1 MDRSGSGL
9 VGGLTIV
16 LANRFESG
24 LTHSIGDKRMSED
37 NENSENKGLL
47 SSALGMVGHNKR
59 YIFWF
64 WLLNLT
70 LAEFG
75 TSAFRKSAHAVL
87 DHSFAADRLVHGFDL
102 SVMIELFMRPESGQ
116 MSAMTTPA
124 LYFAGL
130 FFLATALFLPGVF
143 QGYASTYRLP
153 REDFFR
159 ACGRNLWR
167 YIRLLIVAGIVM
179 GIVAGVL
186 FAINGALVKKAGES
200 TNELLPF
207 EVQMTGL
214 AVIFL
219 LMTILRIWFD
229 LAEVDIVLSDQ
240 RAVRKSIGAAFRHAF
255 RHLGRLLASY
265 VVATIVAALVLVAG
279 LWTWMELVRP
289 ESLWGAFAISQLTLL
304 VLLIPRFWQ
313 RGVAVSYWQ
322 QRMMLPVVPMRPM
335 ELRPVEPRPIEPQ
348 PAPFAVVSDGTPVVP
363 EPPMSEPES

>member
-1 MDRSGSGL
+1 MP
-9 VGGLTIV
+9 
-16 LANRFESG
+16 ARFFS
-24 LTHSIGDKRMSED
+24 
-37 NENSENKGLL
+37 
-47 SSALGMVGHNKR
+47 
-59 YIFWF
+59 
-64 WLLNLT
+64 
-70 LAEFG
+70 
-75 TSAFRKSAHAVL
+75 
-87 DHSFAADRLVHGFDL
+87 
-102 SVMIELFMRPESGQ
+102 
-116 MSAMTTPA
+116 
-124 LYFAGL
+124 
-130 FFLATALFLPGVF
+130 ATALFLPGVF

-214 AVIFL
+214 VVIFL

-255 RHLGRLLASY
+255 RNLDRLLASY
-265 VVATIVAALVLVAG
+265 VVATTVAALVLVAG

-313 RGVAVSYWQ
+313 RGVAVSSWQ

>member
-1 MDRSGSGL
+1 MDRPGSCL

-16 LANRFESG
+16 LSDRFESG
-24 LTHSIGDKRMSED
+24 PTHRIGDKRMSE
-37 NENSENKGLL
+37 NSDNKGLL

-70 LAEFG
+70 LAVFG
-75 TSAFRKSAHAVL
+75 ASAFRESAHAVL

-102 SVMIELFMRPESGQ
+102 SVMFELLMTPESGQ

-124 LYFAGL
+124 LCFAGL
-130 FFLATALFLPGVF
+130 FFLATALFLPGIF

-167 YIRLLIVAGIVM
+167 YIRLMIVAGIVM
-179 GIVAGVL
+179 VIVAGAL
-186 FAINGALVKKAGES
+186 FAVNGTLVKKAGES

-219 LMTILRIWFD
+219 VMTALRIWFD

-240 RAVRKSIGAAFRHAF
+240 RAVRKSIGAAFRHTF
-255 RHLGRLLASY
+255 RQLPRLLASY
-265 VVATIVAALVLVAG
+265 VVATIVAAILLVAG
-279 LWTWMELVRP
+279 LWAWMKLVPP

-304 VLLIPRFWQ
+304 LLLIPRFWE

-335 ELRPVEPRPIEPQ
+335 EFRPTEPRPIEPQ
-348 PAPFAVVSDGTPVVP
+348 PVPIAVVSDEAPIVS
-363 EPPMSEPES
+363 EPPSPTPEA

>member
-1 MDRSGSGL
+1 
-9 VGGLTIV
+9 
-16 LANRFESG
+16 
-24 LTHSIGDKRMSED
+24 MSA
-37 NENSENKGLL
+37 NKGLL
-47 SSALGMVGHNKR
+47 SSTLGMVGHNKR

-75 TSAFRKSAHAVL
+75 TSAFRKSAHAIL
-87 DHSFAADRLVHGFDL
+87 DHSFAADRLVHAFDL
-102 SVMIELFMRPESGQ
+102 SVMIELLMRPESGQ

-167 YIRLLIVAGIVM
+167 YIRLMIVAGIVM
-179 GIVAGVL
+179 GIVAGLL
-186 FAINGALVKKAGES
+186 FALNGALVKRAGES

-207 EVQMTGL
+207 EVQVTGL
-214 AVIFL
+214 GVIFL
-219 LMTILRIWFD
+219 VMATLRIWFD

-240 RAVRKSIGAAFRHAF
+240 RTVRKSIGAAFRHTF
-255 RHLGRLLASY
+255 RYLGRLLASY
-265 VVATIVAALVLVAG
+265 LLATLVAAVILLAG
-279 LWTWMELVRP
+279 LWAWMTLVRP
-289 ESLWGAFAISQLTLL
+289 ESLWGAFVIGQLTLL
-304 VLLIPRFWQ
+304 LLLIPRFWQ

-322 QRMMLPVVPMRPM
+322 QKMMIPIVPMRPM
-335 ELRPVEPRPIEPQ
+335 ELRPTEPHPIEPKSV
-348 PAPFAVVSDGTPVVP
+348 PIAVVSDGAPVVP
-363 EPPMSEPES
+363 EPPSTTPES

>member
-1 MDRSGSGL
+1 
-9 VGGLTIV
+9 
-16 LANRFESG
+16 
-24 LTHSIGDKRMSED
+24 MS
-37 NENSENKGLL
+37 ENSENRGLL
-47 SSALGMVGHNKR
+47 SSALGMVGRNKR

-75 TSAFRKSAHAVL
+75 TSAFRQSAHAVL

-102 SVMIELFMRPESGQ
+102 SVMIELFVRPEFGQ

-167 YIRLLIVAGIVM
+167 YIRLMIVAGIVM

-186 FAINGALVKKAGES
+186 FALNGAMVKKAGES

-219 LMTILRIWFD
+219 VMTTLRIWFD
-229 LAEVDIVLSDQ
+229 LAEVDIALSDQ
-240 RAVRKSIGAAFRHAF
+240 RAVRKSIGAAFRHTF

-265 VVATIVAALVLVAG
+265 VVATLVAAVILFAG
-279 LWTWMELVRP
+279 LWTWMKLARP
-289 ESLWGAFAISQLTLL
+289 ESLLSAFAISQLTLL
-304 VLLIPRFWQ
+304 LLLIPRFWQ
-313 RGVAVSYWQ
+313 RGVAVSFWQ
-322 QRMMLPVVPMRPM
+322 QRMIMPIVPMRPM
-335 ELRPVEPRPIEPQ
+335 EFRPTEPRPLEPQ
-348 PAPFAVVSDGTPVVP
+348 PAPIAVVSDGAPVIP
-363 EPPMSEPES
+363 EPPSSIPES